1 MSYYEDLD
9 ALCKEV
15 ESFID
20 GDDIKIVRAAP
31 GPSGWEDF
39 VWLACG
45 KTEGF
50 VFKLRDRKGTSIESQ
65 MPSFLRNLRAREAR
79 RVAEASAREARRI
92 ADKAAD
98 DASFVWLYEGQ
109 VAA

>member
-1 MSYYEDLD
+1 VSYSADLD
-9 ALCKEV
+9 AFRREV

-20 GDDIKIVRAAP
+20 GDDIRVVRAGP

-45 KTEGF
+45 KTESF
-50 VFKLRDRKGTSIESQ
+50 VFKLHDRKGCGVEKQ
-65 MPSFLRNLRAREAR
+65 MRSVLPGLRAREAK
-79 RVAEASAREARRI
+79 RI

-98 DASFVWLYEGQ
+98 DASMIWLYAGQ